1 MLKELR
7 LKIIRGKLRKL
18 EYEDKLLELQY
29 EYNKVGSGW
38 YNYFKMK
45 YGKENDRLVAKLRKI
60 YGC

>member
-7 LKIIRGKLRKL
+7 LRIIRRKLRRL

-29 EYNKVGSGW
+29 EYNKIGSGY

-45 YGKENDRLVAKLRKI
+45 YGKQNDKLIDKLRKC
-60 YGC
+60 YGV